1 MFKKTIFA
9 AAAFATMIAVAPV
22 TSAQAD
28 PDIDFGFTITG
39 PNGSISFG
47 TGDYDGDYDAPDYSM
62 SCWEAKAYLKGDF
75 KKVQKIECNGDIY
88 TFKVRKFNWSPWK
101 TLKLNSDNGAYWFV

>member
-1 MFKKTIFA
+1 MFKKTVLA

-28 PDIDFGFTITG
+28 PDIDFSFTIET
-39 PNGSISFG
+39 PHGSISFG
-47 TGDYDGDYDAPDYSM
+47 DGDYDAPDYSM
-62 SCWEAKAYLKGDF
+62 SCWEAKQYLKSEF
-75 KKVQKIECNGDIY
+75 KKVNKIECNGDVY